1 MNAVT
6 SGPAR
11 PLPELGPDSP
21 LVLPPRAEAVLP
33 NGLSV
38 TAIARRSAPL
48 VELRLWVPMAMVDIA
63 EGALLAQTLLS
74 GTGTRSATGI
84 AVELQAA
91 GGALSGTADP
101 DRWLISGNCL
111 ASGLD
116 RLLEVLADVLG
127 GAVHPGYEV
136 SVERERLAHRVR
148 VALSQPPNV
157 ARAELL
163 RRVYGDHPYAVDTPA
178 PERVEAVTAEEVRAL
193 HGRRMRPGGA
203 SLVLV
208 GDLDPDDAVELVG
221 RRLGGWGGDLS
232 DAGAEVRMPAAP
244 APVPG
249 PLLLVDRPGTVQSS
263 IRLALPASGRG
274 HPDTAPLQLANLIFG
289 GYFCSRWTE
298 NIREDKGYSYGPNS
312 VLDHS
317 LGGSALMLS
326 VNVATE
332 VTAPALV
339 ETLYELGRIT
349 ALPPGPEEVEQAR
362 RYAIGSLRLATAT
375 QAGLAG
381 YAGTLAGFG
390 LRLDYLTAHAERLA
404 AATVEDVHR
413 AAATYMGPGRAAA
426 VVLGDV
432 ERVGRG
438 VAAVTATEI
447 RRSPSEPGAGGPP
460 GEAEPGA

>member
-1 MNAVT
+1 MSTVAT
-6 SGPAR
+6 GPAR
-11 PLPELGPDSP
+11 ALPELGPESP
-21 LVLPPRAEAVLP
+21 LSLPPQMETVLP
-33 NGLSV
+33 NGLTV
-38 TAIARRSAPL
+38 LAIARPSAPL
-48 VELRLWVPMAMVDIA
+48 VELRLWVPMATVDIA

-91 GGALSGTADP
+91 GGTLSGGADP

-116 RLLEVLADVLG
+116 RTLEVLADVLG
-127 GAVHPGYEV
+127 EAAYPGYEV
-136 SVERERLAHRVR
+136 SVERERLAHRMR
-148 VALSQPPNV
+148 IALSQPPNV
-157 ARAELL
+157 AKAELL
-163 RRVYGDHPYAVDTPA
+163 RRVYGDHPYAVETPA
-178 PERVEAVTAEEVRAL
+178 PERVGAVTAENVRAL
-193 HGRRMRPGGA
+193 HGRRLRPGGA
-203 SLVLV
+203 TLVLV
-208 GDLDPDDAVELVG
+208 GDLEPDDAVELAG
-221 RRLGGWGGDLS
+221 RRLGQWT
-232 DAGAEVRMPAAP
+232 GAAAENVLMPPAP

-263 IRLALPASGRG
+263 IRLALPAPGRD
-274 HPDTAPLQLANLIFG
+274 HPDNAALQLANLIFG

-298 NIREDKGYSYGPNS
+298 NIREDKGYSYGPSS
-312 VLDHS
+312 VVDHS

-339 ETLYELGRIT
+339 ETFYELGRIA
-349 ALPPGPEEVEQAR
+349 ALPPSLEEVEQAR
-362 RYAIGSLRLATAT
+362 RYAIGSLSLSTAT

-390 LRLDYLTAHAERLA
+390 LRLDYLTRHAERLA

-413 AAATYMGPGRAAA
+413 AAVTYMGPGRAAA

-432 ERVGRG
+432 ERVERG
-438 VAAVTATEI
+438 VTAVTATEV
-447 RRSPSEPGAGGPP
+447 RRSPGGP
-460 GEAEPGA
+460 GDDGRAEEAG